1 MFTQAPPI
9 AGGREW
15 VQSGGQLEQGAQ
27 ASQVNMFQGRY
38 AIRHAWTGPIR
49 CEHPERG
56 VWGGPPPEL
65 AQQATQRGAKPALGL
80 AFAPRGAVKLAAA
93 LVHDEPD
100 LGVRTS
106 PEGGTKPKSGC
117 GCQTSDP
124 QGAPVLGL
132 GTALLLVR
140 RPRRRRKR

>member
-1 MFTQAPPI
+1 VFTQAPPI
-9 AGGREW
+9 AGGREFL
-15 VQSGGQLEQGAQ
+15 QSGGQLEQGAQ

-56 VWGGPPPEL
+56 TWGGPPAEL
-65 AQQATQRGAKPALGL
+65 AQQETTVKPALGL

-100 LGVRTS
+100 LGVRTE
-106 PEGGTKPKSGC
+106 PTGGTKPKSGC